1 MDMKPLKGA
10 TIVDAVELESAI
22 ASLVLAFD
30 TDPVARWMYDDA
42 HQYLLSVPRL
52 FRALAVSSFD
62 AKAAQR
68 TSDGAGIAIWPPP
81 SVHGDDGPLD
91 AVITESILRAKQAE
105 VTGVFEQTE
114 QYRPA
119 VPHWYLSLI
128 GVEALHR
135 NKGYG
140 AALLEHGLRRC
151 DREHLPAYLWSSNP
165 LNISLYERHG
175 FDIVGT
181 IQIGSSPPIFP
192 MLRHAR

>member
-68 TSDGAGIAIWPPP
+68 TSDGRMLYGHKEHFCEGFSDILTENYRLAGKYGIYRLLVP
-81 SVHGDDGPLD
+81 
-91 AVITESILRAKQAE
+91 TE
-105 VTGVFEQTE
+105 
-114 QYRPA
+114 
-119 VPHWYLSLI
+119 
-128 GVEALHR
+128 
-135 NKGYG
+135 
-140 AALLEHGLRRC
+140 
-151 DREHLPAYLWSSNP
+151 
-165 LNISLYERHG
+165 
-175 FDIVGT
+175 
-181 IQIGSSPPIFP
+181 
-192 MLRHAR
+192 

>member
-30 TDPVARWMYDDA
+30 TDPAARWMYDDA